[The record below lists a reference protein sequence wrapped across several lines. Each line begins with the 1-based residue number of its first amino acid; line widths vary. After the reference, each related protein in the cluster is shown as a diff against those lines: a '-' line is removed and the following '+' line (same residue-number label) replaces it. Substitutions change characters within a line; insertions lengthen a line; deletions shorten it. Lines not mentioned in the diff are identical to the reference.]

1 MARRTFGVADVVG
14 MLQHW
19 YAGRSLR
26 EISASLDV
34 DRKTLRKY
42 IGPAAAAG
50 IAPGGRAKSREEWAE
65 LVRGWF
71 PELADTRLRHVTWP
85 AIGVHHEFIAVKL
98 EAGVGVPAIWQ
109 RLRRERGLAV
119 SVASLRRYVAANV
132 PEGSGRTQVQ
142 VRVRDQPADS
152 GQGAD

>member
-1 MARRTFGVADVVG
+1 MAPRLSSETRTFGVADVVG
-14 MLQHW
+14 MLQQW

-50 IAPGGRAKSREEWAE
+50 IAPGGQAKSREEWAE

-71 PELADTRLRHVTWP
+71 PELADTRLRHVDLAGDRRAP
-85 AIGVHHEFIAVKL
+85 RVHPPSSWRP
-98 EAGVGVPAIWQ
+98 GWGCRP
-109 RLRRERGLAV
+109 
-119 SVASLRRYVAANV
+119 S
-132 PEGSGRTQVQ
+132 GSG
-142 VRVRDQPADS
+142 S
-152 GQGAD
+152 GVSTA